1 MKHENDIN
9 QELGRLPTTLRTSYD
24 LIYQQIIDLGATSRG
39 IVERTLSWLLSAQRT
54 LKPKEIIAA
63 VSLGSDGIQIP
74 LNVDQLLGM
83 CCNLVLLDEEIKT
96 LRFAHL
102 SVREYL
108 EDHGDYDASRRHAL
122 VLDRCLNTYLLHLS
136 KISKLARFSQSAFD
150 RDHLSRYSTIYWP
163 IHCQLAGGILPNF
176 RPTKKLLRFVFEG
189 SGPALSFQAWTIY
202 GRSVLSPTLPINLR
216 DRLTWIF
223 LSPPHPLF
231 SACSFG
237 FCWVF
242 DTLTELGYSDW
253 NQWGHECR
261 SGLHVAAEYGLS
273 NAITLLMNRGVDV
286 NAVDGKYFRSA
297 ISWAAENAHAESVE
311 LLLDHGAMVG
321 SNSGK
326 PPLMCAA
333 KNGDQKMVELLL
345 SRGADPDK
353 EGDSYMNRTALGWAV
368 YNGHRAIV
376 ELLLNASGN
385 GKMLYSLKAAL
396 MSAAQ
401 SGHYDILELLLGKG
415 RKADIKEEDMSAMLL
430 KATANRHTA
439 VVDLLLR
446 KGAWTETRTFEGK
459 TPLILAAQDG
469 HCRIMQLLLDSGAHI
484 DHRNESGESALLIA
498 VEKGDIEVVKLLLA
512 RGASVNQRDRS
523 GESALLR
530 AAVNGNMALVELL
543 LSKGASIDIKDKGT
557 GSALLRAAERGN
569 VTSVKLLL
577 SRGANIEA
585 KTPRAV
591 TPLIMAAQLGHEKV
605 VEVLLSNQANIEA
618 ETMEGKTPLILAA
631 QYGYEKIVEILLL
644 NRATIDARDSDGNT
658 PLLKASS
665 KRIIELLISKGADV
679 KDANQ
684 EGITLLHLA
693 STGLHAA
700 SRSGDGKL
708 VELLLSK
715 GAVKMQEDAIG
726 RTAYDMA
733 LNNSN
738 FAVLELLND
747 WQRKPLGLD
756 EYSGALIF
764 SPKVYGHFRDIMSRA
779 ALVLSRGIPSDEPQT
794 PVTGEKDEFTKRLRR
809 LRRRRRLITY
819 ELITDVSDQDS
830 RRHET
835 NTADADV
842 PKYPAYYDNT
852 PFNPDPNEA
861 DEGPEIV
868 QQLLL
873 EWSPLQTNRKERME
887 WIVLASLYLT
897 TFIIVVF
904 PAILVF
910 PSVTTD
916 ILWYFILFCAS
927 IFLVH
932 LCGGLE
938 KFNNTKGVLQF
949 RHQEVGDIRLRN

>member
-1 MKHENDIN
+1 
-9 QELGRLPTTLRTSYD
+9 
-24 LIYQQIIDLGATSRG
+24 
-39 IVERTLSWLLSAQRT
+39 
-54 LKPKEIIAA
+54 
-63 VSLGSDGIQIP
+63 
-74 LNVDQLLGM
+74 
-83 CCNLVLLDEEIKT
+83 
-96 LRFAHL
+96 
-102 SVREYL
+102 
-108 EDHGDYDASRRHAL
+108 
-122 VLDRCLNTYLLHLS
+122 VLDRCLDTYLLHLS
-136 KISKLARFSQSAFD
+136 KISKLARFSQSTFD

-216 DRLTWIF
+216 DQLIWIF

-242 DTLTELGYSDW
+242 NTLTELGYSDW

-261 SGLHVAAEYGLS
+261 SGLHVAAEYGVS

-311 LLLDHGAMVG
+311 LLLDHGATVG

-326 PPLMCAA
+326 PPLICAVN
-333 KNGDQKMVELLL
+333 NGDQKMVELLL

-353 EGDSYMNRTALGWAV
+353 EGDCYMNRTALGWAAE
-368 YNGHRAIV
+368 NGHRAIV
-376 ELLLNASGN
+376 ELFLNAGGN

-401 SGHYDILELLLGKG
+401 SGHCDILELLLAKG
-415 RKADIKEEDMSAMLL
+415 SKADLKEEDMSAMLL
-430 KATANRHTA
+430 KATANGHTA

-459 TPLILAAQDG
+459 TPLILAAQG
-469 HCRIMQLLLDSGAHI
+469 GYCRIMQLLVDSGAHI
-484 DHRNESGESALLIA
+484 DHRNESGESGLI
-498 VEKGDIEVVKLLLA
+498 V
-512 RGASVNQRDRS
+512 
-523 GESALLR
+523 
-530 AAVNGNMALVELL
+530 
-543 LSKGASIDIKDKGT
+543 
-557 GSALLRAAERGN
+557 
-569 VTSVKLLL
+569 
-577 SRGANIEA
+577 
-585 KTPRAV
+585 
-591 TPLIMAAQLGHEKV
+591 AAQFGHEKIV
-605 VEVLLSNQANIEA
+605 GILLSNQANIEA

-631 QYGYEKIVEILLL
+631 QYGCEKVVEILLL

-665 KRIIELLISKGADV
+665 KIIIELLLSKGANV

-693 STGLHAA
+693 STGLHPA
-700 SRSGDGKL
+700 SRFASGKL

-747 WQRKPLGLD
+747 WQRMPLGLD
-756 EYSGALIF
+756 GYSGALIF
-764 SPKVYGHFRDIMSRA
+764 SPEIHGHFWDVMFRG
-779 ALVLSRGIPSDEPQT
+779 ALGFNSVTSDL
-794 PVTGEKDEFTKRLRR
+794 LRH
-809 LRRRRRLITY
+809 LRQYRRLITY
-819 ELITDVSDQDS
+819 EPIPDVPDQDS

-835 NTADADV
+835 NTDDADV
-842 PKYPAYYDNT
+842 PKYPAYRDNT
-852 PFNPDPNEA
+852 FFNPAPNED
-861 DEGPEIV
+861 DEFLETV
-868 QQLLL
+868 QRHLL
-873 EWSPLQTNRKERME
+873 ELSLSQTEHNERMKTIRKEGMEALRKARMETKRKEKERMETKRKERMVETKRKEKERME
-887 WIVLASLYLT
+887 WTVLASLYLT
-897 TFIIVVF
+897 TFSIVVF
-904 PAILVF
+904 P
-910 PSVTTD
+910 SVATD
-916 ILWYFILFCAS
+916 ILSWLIFFFTL

-932 LCGGLE
+932 LCGGLK
-938 KFNNTKGVLQF
+938 KFNNTNGVRQF
-949 RHQEVGDIRLRN
+949 RHREVSDIS